1 MTRYKGA
8 ITLEQVGENAKK
20 AKTILEKHGAE
31 LFRVGRF
38 HTGNLVGERLVVTR
52 YPSWAAHAKA
62 QESLAKD
69 AEYQQLLA
77 HAATQAEVTARN
89 IVVGVDF

>member
-1 MTRYKGA
+1 
-8 ITLEQVGENAKK
+8 VENAKK
-20 AKTILEKHGAE
+20 AKTILEKHGTE

-38 HTGNLVGERLVVTR
+38 HTGNLVGEWLVVTR
-52 YPSWAAHAKA
+52 YPSWAAYAKA

-69 AEYQQLLA
+69 AEYQQLQA